1 MINADQRKEEI
12 KLSEVIQ
19 ISLAAARVNAKMTQ
33 EDVAKRMKIGKRTII
48 NWEKGTSVPS
58 FSDMNMLSQIYD
70 IPVDNIFLPKNRIT
84 IIITMEIKTDKIF
97 A

>member
-1 MINADQRKEEI
+1 MMNADQRKEKI

-58 FSDMNMLSQIYD
+58 FSDMNMLSQIYN
-70 IPVDNIFLPKNRIT
+70 IPVDNIFLPKKST
-84 IIITMEIKTDKIF
+84 
-97 A
+97 